1 MNPIRLLLWVSWA
14 LLVLPGS
21 GWAAK
26 LTNQPPADAFVVRP
40 FEWIPPFAHPRPMPA
55 YFPREQP
62 AAAVERM
69 VFGDGRLW
77 LVVRP
82 RFDTNTPA
90 GTGRLWVFTPDLNRL
105 EIVKGSLTNN
115 VITDLLSHERQ
126 LWLSA
131 VGGIG
136 AIETGTFAV
145 TGYDESRGLLASE
158 FVGLGLAEGALAVL
172 AETGALFT
180 KPFESANFSR
190 LAGPAPRFAGR
201 VPGVRG
207 VFAASKQWVLAGEG
221 TNVVSRNLRAP
232 NWLSL
237 GGELDRGTPRLV
249 PTQISCAVG
258 DGEGAFWIGSD
269 AGLHLLDSE
278 TGQASSQFAPVP
290 LRVAGGLG
298 VTAAPGFQ
306 LTATAYR
313 QADERVMSGIRERM
327 RDRARRA
334 RAQQEGR
341 AVGNWMKPTSRLPG
355 AVTALLH
362 DGKWLW
368 VACSDPAGPGRSR
381 VLLFH
386 PASRRWVG
394 WFPLGQP
401 VRSLAANG
409 RFLWV
414 GMEDVAGTGAPVLAA
429 VDKLPFVSV
438 PQGRWVPESVTE
450 DDLGPRLAALP
461 IKERAVHAFFGDEP
475 ARVAELLA
483 PDGQPAPNAD
493 AESLFLLAFAHDSV
507 GLNQPDR
514 MERFLVRL
522 QQAYPRSLFTELAL
536 KVRPRAPVPAPEP
549 VTAELE
555 AAEPETPEAVMER
568 RDLNGDG
575 KLNAVE
581 LRLWLGTELKLA
593 DFDRDG
599 DAKLDLGEVAALL
612 QRVKK

>member
-1 MNPIRLLLWVSWA
+1 LLLTMAWA
-14 LLVLPGS
+14 LLVLPGG

-40 FEWIPPFAHPRPMPA
+40 IEWILPFANPRPMPA

-82 RFDTNTPA
+82 RFDTNTPV
-90 GTGRLWVFTPDLNRL
+90 GTGRLWAFTPDLNQL
-105 EIVKGSLTNN
+105 EIVKGALTNN
-115 VITDLLSHERQ
+115 VITDVLSHEGQ

-136 AIETGTFAV
+136 AIETSSFTA
-145 TGYDESRGLLASE
+145 TGYDQSRGLLASE
-158 FVGLGLAEGALAVL
+158 FVGLGLTDEAVAAFAES
-172 AETGALFT
+172 GALFT
-180 KPFESANFSR
+180 KPFDSANFSR
-190 LAGPAPRFAGR
+190 LAGPAPRFSGR
-201 VPGVRG
+201 APGVRG

-221 TNVVSRNLRAP
+221 TNVVSRNIWAP

-249 PTQISCAVG
+249 PAQISCAVG
-258 DGEGAFWIGSD
+258 DGEGTFWIGSD
-269 AGLHLLDSE
+269 AGLHSLDSE
-278 TGQASSQFAPVP
+278 TGQANSQFAPVP
-290 LRVAGGLG
+290 VRVAGGLG
-298 VTAAPGFQ
+298 VAAAPGFQ
-306 LTATAYR
+306 LTAAAYR
-313 QADERVMSGIRERM
+313 QADERVMGGIRERM
-327 RDRARRA
+327 RDRARRS
-334 RAQQEGR
+334 RAKLEGR

-368 VACSDPAGPGRSR
+368 VACSNPAGPGRSR

-394 WFPLGQP
+394 WFPLGQS

-438 PQGRWVPESVTE
+438 PQGRWVPEAVTE
-450 DDLGPRLAALP
+450 DDWGPRLAALP
-461 IKERAVHAFFGDEP
+461 VKERVVHSFFAAEP
-475 ARVAELLA
+475 ARVVGLLA
-483 PDGQPAPNAD
+483 PEGEPAPNAD
-493 AESLFLLAFAHDSV
+493 AESLFLLAFAHDSA
-507 GLNQPDR
+507 GLNQP
-514 MERFLVRL
+514 ERLERYLARL
-522 QQAYPRSLFTELAL
+522 QQSYSQSLFAELAL
-536 KVRPRAPVPAPEP
+536 QVRPVPAPEP
-549 VTAELE
+549 VTAEPE
-555 AAEPETPEAVMER
+555 AAEPATPEAVLQR

-575 KLNAVE
+575 RLNAVE
-581 LRLWLGTELKLA
+581 LRLWRGAELKLA

-599 DAKLDLGEVAALL
+599 DGKLDVGEIVALL
-612 QRVKK
+612 QQATR

>member
-1 MNPIRLLLWVSWA
+1 
-14 LLVLPGS
+14 
-21 GWAAK
+21 
-26 LTNQPPADAFVVRP
+26 
-40 FEWIPPFAHPRPMPA
+40 MPA

-82 RFDTNTPA
+82 KFDTNTPA

-105 EIVKGSLTNN
+105 EIVKGALTNN
-115 VITDLLSHERQ
+115 VITDVLFHERQ

-145 TGYDESRGLLASE
+145 TGYDQSRGLLASE
-158 FVGLGLAEGALAVL
+158 FVGLGLAEGAVAAFSESGV
-172 AETGALFT
+172 LFT
-180 KPFESANFSR
+180 KPFESVNFSR
-190 LAGPAPRFAGR
+190 LNGPAPRFAGR

-207 VFAASKQWVLAGEG
+207 VFAASKHWVLTGEG

-232 NWLSL
+232 NWLSV
-237 GGELDRGTPRLV
+237 GGELDRGTPRLL
-249 PTQISCAVG
+249 PTQIICAVG

-269 AGLHLLDSE
+269 AGLHWLDSE
-278 TGQASSQFAPVP
+278 TGQATSQFAPVP
-290 LRVAGGLG
+290 VRVVGGLG
-298 VTAAPGFQ
+298 VAAAPGFQ
-306 LTATAYR
+306 LTAAAYR
-313 QADERVMSGIRERM
+313 QADERVMGGIRERM

-334 RAQQEGR
+334 RAKQEGR

-355 AVTALLH
+355 AITALLH

-414 GMEDVAGTGAPVLAA
+414 GMEDAAGTGAPVLAA
-429 VDKLPFVSV
+429 VDKLPFISV
-438 PQGRWVPESVTE
+438 PQGRWVPEAVTE

-461 IKERAVHAFFGDEP
+461 VKERAVHAFFGEEP
-475 ARVAELLA
+475 VRVAELLA
-483 PDGQPAPNAD
+483 PDSEPVSNAD
-493 AESLFLLAFAHDSV
+493 AEALFLLAFAHDSA
-507 GLNQPDR
+507 GLNQP
-514 MERFLVRL
+514 ERLERYL
-522 QQAYPRSLFTELAL
+522 AGLLQAYPSSLFTELAL
-536 KVRPRAPVPAPEP
+536 QVRPRRVPPAPEP
-549 VTAELE
+549 A
-555 AAEPETPEAVMER
+555 AAETVAAEAETPDEVLQR

-581 LRLWLGTELKLA
+581 LRLWRGAELKLA
-593 DFDRDG
+593 NFDRDRDG
-599 DAKLDLGEVAALL
+599 KLDAGEIAALL
-612 QRVKK
+612 ERERK